1 MEGTSKDSSPPSYR
15 TPSAKNHPPPILPVS
30 RSLAPGSASSSRS
43 SMPYSPA
50 EPSHNA
56 PTTQQESSPKR
67 WTESKAYHQSVPESR
82 ELPDPTRD
90 ADADAYQQSAQHDSR
105 RRMPPIVVARYR
117 RELFWWAFRYAVIAV
132 VVFVAFLVP
141 IIALINDADVV
152 EDSAPERIQAVQY
165 RNLMFYIC
173 LWLEVTWLGAVG
185 SDLLGLGLPYLFRFI
200 ARYTNS
206 AHRRYWRVL
215 KLMRRP
221 IAFLGTTIVTFI
233 FFAACINQNELL
245 AVNINKAPGTFGW
258 DDAVE
263 DVLQQLTLWVCFYF
277 LEKLFISYIAIHY
290 HYRGDNVKLA
300 RTKDLQNAL
309 MALYDASVSLH
320 PPHGGPFAE
329 EDLIIRNARGDS
341 RDPGFVRV
349 SSYLARLGVD
359 GYAMTGLFGNFISA
373 EPGAHWLRPA
383 STYAVIERAWANP
396 ASAAALARR
405 IWLSLVARGKPGLAV
420 DDIVEVLGPHR
431 RGEAVAI
438 FKTLNEN
445 DGPDIRVEELVGIVT
460 EGGRA
465 RHQVYKNMEN
475 MDHCINTFDWFC
487 LLILAAVM
495 IFFIMVAY
503 VPAIKQIQTILSSLA
518 IGLSFAVGR
527 TFHHL
532 LVGIVFVFFDHPYD
546 VGDVVHVYNMSS
558 TTGTACAVKR
568 QSLLYTVFRRLDNG
582 CDLQIP
588 NERLSQKRIE
598 NLSRSGVNR
607 QGVSL
612 FVDFRTG
619 FRDVVRLRTILEQFL
634 ADNARDYVPDSLGL
648 NVVSLHELNKMELR
662 LAFTHRNN
670 WSDDKLRAQRS
681 NRFHCALVA
690 ACRAIPLYK
699 PGGMAPKSG
708 ENGNPVYT
716 VQLDTAA
723 ELSDNIKKEKDRR
736 QGLRWDEVK
745 MDGQPNAYVDV
756 SEEEALQFRAEEEAQ
771 KARLAKLAEEDA
783 FSRLARLPT
792 TSGRAGVSTAIE
804 VEATARGLRQTT
816 RPGI

>member
-1 MEGTSKDSSPPSYR
+1 
-15 TPSAKNHPPPILPVS
+15 
-30 RSLAPGSASSSRS
+30 
-43 SMPYSPA
+43 MPYSPY
-50 EPSHNA
+50 EPSHNV
-56 PTTQQESSPKR
+56 PIMQQESSPKR
-67 WTESKAYHQSVPESR
+67 WTESKAYKSVPESR
-82 ELPDPTRD
+82 EIPSRD
-90 ADADAYQQSAQHDSR
+90 NYQSAQQVSQQH
-105 RRMPPIVVARYR
+105 MPPIIVARYR

-141 IIALINDADVV
+141 IIILSNDADVV
-152 EDSAPERIQAVQY
+152 EESPLERIEAEQY
-165 RNLMFYIC
+165 QNLMFYIC

-206 AHRRYWRVL
+206 AHQRYWRVL
-215 KLMRRP
+215 KFMRRP
-221 IAFLGTTIVTFI
+221 IAFLGTTVVTYI
-233 FFAACINQNELL
+233 FFAACINENELL
-245 AVNINKAPGTFGW
+245 AVNINKAPDTFAW
-258 DDAVE
+258 DDAVA
-263 DVLQQLTLWVCFYF
+263 DVLEQLTLWVSFYF
-277 LEKLFISYIAIHY
+277 LEKLFISYIAVHY
-290 HYRGDNVKLA
+290 HYRGDNVKIA

-309 MALYDASVSLH
+309 IALYDASVFLH
-320 PPHGGPFAE
+320 PPHREPFAE
-329 EDLIIRNARGDS
+329 EDMLIRNARGDS
-341 RDPGFVRV
+341 HDPGRVRV
-349 SSYLARLGVD
+349 SSYLARLGID
-359 GYAMTGLFGNFISA
+359 GYKMTSLFGNFISA
-373 EPGAHWLRPA
+373 EPNAHWLRPA
-383 STYAVIERAWANP
+383 STYSVIERAWANP

-405 IWLSLVARGKPGLAV
+405 IWLSLVAEGKPDLTV
-420 DDIVEVLGPHR
+420 DDIIEVLGPYRKH
-431 RGEAVAI
+431 EAVAI

-445 DGPDIRVEELVGIVT
+445 NSPDIRVEEFVGIVT
-460 EGGRA
+460 EGGRT

-487 LLILAAVM
+487 LLILASVM

-546 VGDVVHVYNMSS
+546 VGDVVNVYNMSS
-558 TTGTACAVKR
+558 TNGTTCLVKR

-598 NLSRSGVNR
+598 NFSRSGINR

-612 FVDFRTG
+612 FVDFKTG
-619 FRDVVRLRTILEQFL
+619 FKDIVRLRTILEEFL
-634 ADNARDYVPDSLGL
+634 ANNSRDYVPDSLGL
-648 NVVSLHELNKMELR
+648 NVVNLHELNKMELR

-670 WSDDKLRAQRS
+670 WSDDKLRSQRS

-690 ACRAIPLYK
+690 ACRVIPLYK

-708 ENGNPVYT
+708 ENGNPMYT
-716 VQLDTAA
+716 VQLDATT

-736 QGLRWDEVK
+736 QGLRWDEIK
-745 MDGQPNAYVDV
+745 MDVPQNAYVNV
-756 SEEEALQFRAEEEAQ
+756 SEEEALQAREDEEAQ
-771 KARLAKLAEEDA
+771 KVRLAKLTEEDA

-792 TSGRAGVSTAIE
+792 TSGRTGVSTAIE

-816 RPGI
+816 RSGI